1 MKFLASATV
10 VLAIC
15 LLTARAG
22 EIKLTDSQ
30 GLTAWLY
37 TPTDQPDPN
46 KTYWLVVGVHGAG
59 GNGQNACGVAHFTKE
74 FDDVIV
80 LGPSFAQPKRDPVA
94 PRPTGMP
101 KEAYQM
107 SGPLHEAK
115 LKELVAEVGKTW
127 RLHPKI
133 IVHGFSAGAQFV
145 HRFTFKNP
153 DLVAG
158 VSAHSGGGWA
168 TLEGDDKINPAAKAI
183 PFAVSCGENDNGKSG
198 PGSRLS
204 RLEGCREFAASLKS
218 LGFDVDLKTWPGVGH
233 TLTADTCADAKK
245 LVEKVRLT
253 KSAGVSTPSNP

>member
-1 MKFLASATV
+1 MKLPAIVIV
-10 VLAIC
+10 VIAAW

-30 GLTAWLY
+30 DFTAWLY
-37 TPTDQPDPN
+37 TPTDQPDPA
-46 KTYWLVVGVHGAG
+46 KSYWLVVGVHGAG
-59 GNGQNACGVAHFTKE
+59 GNGQNACGVAHFVKE

-80 LGPSFAQPKRDPVA
+80 LGPSFAQPKRDPAA
-94 PRPTGMP
+94 PRPTRMP
-101 KEAYQM
+101 KETYQM
-107 SGPLHEAK
+107 SGPLQEAK

-127 RLHPKI
+127 KLHPKI

-153 DLVAG
+153 ELVAG

-183 PFAVSCGENDNGKSG
+183 PFAVSCGEDDNGKSG

-218 LGFDVDLKTWPGVGH
+218 LGFDVDFKTWPGVGH
-233 TLTADTCADAKK
+233 TFTADTYAAANT
-245 LVEKVRLT
+245 LVEKVRLPIFS
-253 KSAGVSTPSNP
+253 KPSKP

>member
-1 MKFLASATV
+1 MKLIASGILALATG
-10 VLAIC
+10 

-37 TPTDQPDPN
+37 TPTDQPDPA
-46 KTYWLVVGVHGAG
+46 KIYWLVVGVHGAG
-59 GNGQNACGVAHFTKE
+59 GNGENACGVAHFARKFE
-74 FDDVIV
+74 DVIV
-80 LGPSFAQPKRDPVA
+80 LGPSFAQPKRDPAA

-101 KEAYQM
+101 KDAYQM

-127 RLHPKI
+127 KLHPKI
-133 IVHGFSAGAQFV
+133 IVHGFSAGAQFA

-183 PFAVSCGENDNGKSG
+183 PFAVSCGEDDNGKSG

-204 RLEGCREFAASLKS
+204 RLDGCREFAASLKS

-233 TLTADTCADAKK
+233 TLTADTYAAANA
-245 LVEKVRLT
+245 LVEKIRLPISS
-253 KSAGVSTPSNP
+253 KPSKP

>member
-1 MKFLASATV
+1 MK
-10 VLAIC
+10 
-15 LLTARAG
+15 LLLSVAFIMVTGPLSARAG
-22 EIKLTDSQ
+22 ETQLTDSQ

-37 TPTDQPDPN
+37 TPTDLPDPA

-59 GNGQNACGVAHFTKE
+59 GNGQGACGVAHFAKE

-80 LGPSFAQPKRDPVA
+80 LGPSFAQPKRDPTA

-101 KEAYQM
+101 KDAYQM
-107 SGPLHEAK
+107 AGPLHEAK
-115 LKELVAEVGKTW
+115 LKELSAQVGRTW
-127 RLHPKI
+127 KLHPKI

-168 TLEGDDKINPAAKAI
+168 TLEGDDQINPAAKAI
-183 PFAVSCGENDNGKSG
+183 PFTVSCGEDDNGKSG

-204 RLEGCREFAASLKS
+204 RLEGCREFATTLTS
-218 LGFDVDLKTWPGVGH
+218 LGFNVALKTWPGVGH
-233 TLTADTCADAKK
+233 TLTADTCAEAKQ
-245 LVEKVRLT
+245 LVDKVRLA
-253 KSAGVSTPSNP
+253 KPVATPTQ